1 MNERNYL
8 KRRWIARDDYPFFF
22 ILIISTVIHFSMVIY
37 LNTIE
42 IKKKELGEAI
52 KGIPHRFARL
62 ILQPPPAILK
72 KAPLPLP
79 QKKEEVKEEQ
89 RIARKEVEAP
99 GIPGT
104 LPERVVRGEVKKEA
118 GVRSKGLLGVIMAK
132 GRPER
137 IPGQS
142 VFRDIDKVVKDISK
156 VGPEER
162 VKDVLASL
170 KVKGIEGIEEAPI
183 GAVTAPA
190 EGTPRDTGEIIKE
203 KREVLL
209 GEPDKKR
216 VVSDSSAWKRYDAEV
231 YAAIRSYEG
240 GLKYLYN
247 NALRKDPSLK
257 GRIKIKIVISS
268 NGKAKEV
275 AIESSTLNSREL
287 EEAIVNRIYMW
298 RFPEFKGDE
307 IFTTVY
313 TFDFSPIG

>member
-1 MNERNYL
+1 MNEKDSL
-8 KRRWIARDDYPFFF
+8 KRHWIARDDYPFFF
-22 ILIISTVIHFSMVIY
+22 ILIISTIIHFSMVVY

-42 IKKKELGEAI
+42 IKKRELGEAI

-62 ILQPPPAILK
+62 ILQPPQAVLK
-72 KAPLPLP
+72 KTQPVP

-89 RIARKEVEAP
+89 RVAKKEVET
-99 GIPGT
+99 PGT
-104 LPERVVRGEVKKEA
+104 PDTMPEKAEREEIKKEID
-118 GVRSKGLLGVIMAK
+118 VRSRGLLGVIMAK

-137 IPGQS
+137 FPGQA
-142 VFRDIDKVVKDISK
+142 VFRDIDKVVKDINK
-156 VGPEER
+156 VGPEDR

-170 KVKGIEGIEEAPI
+170 NIKGIEGIEESGI
-183 GAVTAPA
+183 TVTAPS

-203 KREVLL
+203 KREVSL
-209 GEPDKKR
+209 GEADKKR
-216 VVSDSSAWKRYDAEV
+216 IVTDSNAWKRYDAEV
-231 YAAIRSYEG
+231 EAAIRSYEG

-268 NGKAKEV
+268 TGRAKEV
-275 AIESSTLNSREL
+275 AIVSSSLNFPEL

-307 IFTTVY
+307 IFMTVY

>member
-1 MNERNYL
+1 MNEKDSL
-8 KRRWIARDDYPFFF
+8 KRRWIVRDDYPFFF
-22 ILIISTVIHFSMVIY
+22 ILIISTVIHFSMVVY

-52 KGIPHRFARL
+52 KGIPQRFARL
-62 ILQPPPAILK
+62 ILQPPQAVLK

-89 RIARKEVEAP
+89 RVAKKEVE
-99 GIPGT
+99 PGT
-104 LPERVVRGEVKKEA
+104 LLEKAVKADVKKDV

-137 IPGQS
+137 IPGTA
-142 VFRDIDKVVKDISK
+142 VFRDIDKVVKDINK
-156 VGPEER
+156 VGPEDR

-170 KVKGIEGIEEAPI
+170 KTKGFEGIEEEAITVKAPS
-183 GAVTAPA
+183 

-203 KREVLL
+203 KREVSL
-209 GEPDKKR
+209 GEADKKR
-216 VVSDSSAWKRYDAEV
+216 VVTDSNAWKRYDAEV
-231 YAAIRSYEG
+231 YAAIDSYKG
-240 GLKYLYN
+240 GLTYLYN

-268 NGKAKEV
+268 TGRAKEV
-275 AIESSTLNSREL
+275 AIVSSSLNSQEL

-298 RFPEFKGDE
+298 RFPQFKGNE
-307 IFTTVY
+307 TFTTVIP
-313 TFDFSPIG
+313 FDFAPIG